1 MLKRRDPYFCYG
13 IKYTGG
19 MLLQKWPDK
28 TRFKPTLF
36 HIFLPL
42 NAPDWEKV
50 PFATLFWS
58 TCVQYQCFNLL
69 TCDQCKI
76 YEKLNNDPN
85 QVL

>member
-1 MLKRRDPYFCYG
+1 
-13 IKYTGG
+13 

-36 HIFLPL
+36 HILLPL
-42 NAPDWEKV
+42 NAPGCKKV
-50 PFATLFWS
+50 PFATLFYL
-58 TCVQYQCFNLL
+58 VFNLL